1 MKLYLSRGRRASW
14 GASSRKQCPSS
25 LMNSLTVA
33 VVILFKVRV
42 TANLRTQRERRLLYR
57 RSRWRSILVI
67 ISLVAGKR
75 SVLPDRR
82 YMMGRGA
89 EVCCCRSTLIV
100 VLVVGVRG
108 IWVVLCEASFT
119 VLVVQV
125 KCIVVFWVGA
135 DGG

>member
-1 MKLYLSRGRRASW
+1 M
-14 GASSRKQCPSS
+14 
-25 LMNSLTVA
+25 
-33 VVILFKVRV
+33 
-42 TANLRTQRERRLLYR
+42 
-57 RSRWRSILVI
+57 I
-67 ISLVAGKR
+67 ISLAAGKR

-108 IWVVLCEASFT
+108 IWVVLNGTSLT

-125 KCIVVFWVGA
+125 ECIVMLYRLG
-135 DGG
+135 